1 MPPTERIVASRYR
14 LTGRLGSGGM
24 GTVWQA
30 FDPRLEREVAIKE
43 VHLPTGLSDEE
54 QRTAKARMMREA
66 RTAARIGHPSVV
78 TVHDVLEEDG
88 VPYIVMALLDGSSL
102 EEVLEEHGPLPP
114 ARVAAIARAVLEAL
128 RAAHRAGVV
137 HRDIKPANIMVS
149 ADGER
154 VVLTDFGIANLMEG
168 ASSSLTGTGMVVGTP
183 EYMAPERLEQGQVA
197 EPSDL
202 WSLGATLYAALS
214 GDSPFKRDS
223 LTATL
228 SAIVAQPIPVAETE
242 EPLASVVNGLLVR
255 ETGRRLTADR
265 ALELLDT
272 PAPHPAAPT
281 APAPAPKPTAPLPPS
296 TGTPN
301 PGPQNPGT
309 PNPAARNPTAQHP
322 AAQHPTAQHTA
333 AHNSGAPAPGPRPQ
347 PGVPQ
352 SQPQPRSQPQPQPHR
367 AAAGPP
373 PSAHRM
379 PAHPAPHPG
388 APRAAGYAPGTP
400 MHVAAPVHSAPAH
413 STPHPTAPRPAVRSS
428 RAGLWWGLGGGCLL
442 LVFGLMALLV
452 IVPGAMWAANGEG
465 PEPLPSGP
473 GAEPSPDPSP
483 DPGYDPSQDPD
494 SDYTPFENEYVSL
507 SHPAGWEPQ
516 DTTAAEQQ
524 NFPDTLSYYRFTSPD
539 AARQFTFTVFTLDE
553 ESAAQT
559 TSDMQIGW
567 EESLQADGAVEDW
580 ERLGLEELTG
590 LPAGQRGSDMEATF
604 VTDGSGWAEPHRW
617 MVWRFLV
624 VDDSTAYYL
633 QFNGEVDDRDE
644 YRPMVDEVFASF
656 AAAGS

>member
-14 LTGRLGSGGM
+14 LTGKLGSGGM

-66 RTAARIGHPSVV
+66 RTAARIGHPAVV

-88 VPYIVMALLDGSSL
+88 TPYIVMALLDGSSL
-102 EEVLEEHGPLPP
+102 EEVLEAEGPLPP
-114 ARVAAIARAVLEAL
+114 ARVARIARAVLEAL

-228 SAIVAQPIPVAETE
+228 SAIVAQPIPVADTE
-242 EPLASVVNGLLVR
+242 DPLASVVNGLLVR

-265 ALELLDT
+265 ALELLDSS
-272 PAPHPAAPT
+272 APLPAAPDPT
-281 APAPAPKPTAPLPPS
+281 VQGPAVPDPTVQGPGVPDPATR
-296 TGTPN
+296 N
-301 PGPQNPGT
+301 PAVQNPV
-309 PNPAARNPTAQHP
+309 AQHPTGPHP
-322 AAQHPTAQHTA
+322 AAQHP
-333 AHNSGAPAPGPRPQ
+333 APRPPRPGTPRPQ
-347 PGVPQ
+347 PQ
-352 SQPQPRSQPQPQPHR
+352 R
-367 AAAGPP
+367 AAVGPP
-373 PSAHRM
+373 PPVPRM
-379 PAHPAPHPG
+379 PAHPAPHPA
-388 APRAAGYAPGTP
+388 APRAAGYAPSAP
-400 MHVAAPVHSAPAH
+400 MRTAPVHSAP
-413 STPHPTAPRPAVRSS
+413 RPAPAARSS
-428 RAGLWWGLGGGCLL
+428 AGLWWGLGGGCLL
-442 LVFGLMALLV
+442 LVIGLVAVLV
-452 IVPGAMWAANGEG
+452 VVPGAMWAAGGDG
-465 PEPLPSGP
+465 PEPLPTVGP
-473 GAEPSPDPSP
+473 TADPSTDPSADPSP
-483 DPGYDPSQDPD
+483 APG
-494 SDYTPFENEYVSL
+494 SDYTAFENEYVSL
-507 SHPAGWEPQ
+507 SHPAGWEPV
-516 DTTAAEQQ
+516 DSTAEEQE
-524 NFPDTLSYYRFTSPD
+524 NFPATLSYHRFSSPD
-539 AARQFTFTVFTLDE
+539 ATRQVTFTVFPLDE
-553 ESAAQT
+553 ESKEQT
-559 TSDMQIGW
+559 TSEMQIGW
-567 EESLQADGAVEDW
+567 EETLQEDGSVHDW

-590 LPAGQRGSDMEATF
+590 LPEGQRGSDMEATF
-604 VTDGSGWAEPHRW
+604 VTTGSGWEQPHRW

-624 VDDSTAYYL
+624 VDETTAYYL
-633 QFNGEVDDRDE
+633 QFNGEAGDAEE
-644 YRPMVDEVFASF
+644 YRSVVDEVFASF
-656 AAAGS
+656 AVTGP